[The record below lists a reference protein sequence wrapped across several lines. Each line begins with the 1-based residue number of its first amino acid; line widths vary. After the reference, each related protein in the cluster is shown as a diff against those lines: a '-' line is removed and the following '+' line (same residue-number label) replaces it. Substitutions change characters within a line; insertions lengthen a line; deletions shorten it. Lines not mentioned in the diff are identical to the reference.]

1 MMLPNFHLVNATS
14 PDLGLFQP
22 HLSVLES
29 TNMPHRDAFGLLE
42 TYLAKVSP
50 KKKEAVSSFRSA
62 FVEPWFGLP
71 ASMPPDG
78 PTVKYTPGQKVRT
91 TVGDGQVV
99 SVTDDAAGGT
109 TPFRYLV
116 RFGFGTGYV
125 HPDAIAH
132 VLPPN
137 VATVPDGPT
146 AGEDGALPPPGSLM
160 PEDVQVLFGTEG
172 VYLFMRLYVLLVTML
187 YQAKDI
193 IGRDSANVARR
204 IADPGRG
211 DVYESLLSVIRDAI
225 EGRIDEKEL
234 ETRCRKLVGRD
245 VYNFVAIPPL
255 VDGCGDA
262 ALGVLEEDLYMNL
275 YHCSQLKLKVGL
287 SINSHVVFVTNSP
300 LTLST
305 LYS

>member
-1 MMLPNFHLVNATS
+1 MMLPNFHLVNATN
-14 PDLGLFQP
+14 PILGLFQP

-29 TNMPHRDAFGLLE
+29 ANMPHKDAFGLLE
-42 TYLAKVSP
+42 TYINKSGP
-50 KKKEAVSSFRSA
+50 KKMKEAVSSFRSA

-71 ASMPPDG
+71 ASTTPER

-99 SVTDDAAGGT
+99 SVSDDAGGE

-125 HPDAIAH
+125 WPDAIAH

-137 VATVPDGPT
+137 VATVPDGP
-146 AGEDGALPPPGSLM
+146 AEEDGAPPPGSLM
-160 PEDVQVLFGTEG
+160 PEDVQVLFGTES
-172 VYLFMRLYVLLVTML
+172 VYLFMRLYILLVTML

-204 IADPGRG
+204 IADPERG
-211 DVYESLLSVIRDAI
+211 DVYESLLSAIRDAI
-225 EGRIDEKEL
+225 EGKIDEKEL
-234 ETRCRKLVGRD
+234 ETRCRNLVKRD
-245 VYNFVAIPPL
+245 IYNFVAIPPL

-275 YHCSQLKLKVGL
+275 YHCSQLKFKVGL
-287 SINSHVVFVTNSP
+287 SINGCLVW
-300 LTLST
+300 
-305 LYS
+305 